1 MWTPADGATDLYNG
15 GASKEKKIRD
25 AVDKI
30 KDTILG
36 ALFSK

>member
-1 MWTPADGATDLYNG
+1 MWTPADGATDLYRS